1 MKNSFK
7 HRMDTTLSDLS
18 WRKADTQET
27 LGMMKGEIHVKKRIT
42 FGMAVAMAL
51 LLATMAF
58 AVAEIIR
65 FSV

>member
-27 LGMMKGEIHVKKRIT
+27 LGMMKG
-42 FGMAVAMAL
+42 GM
-51 LLATMAF
+51 
-58 AVAEIIR
+58 IK
-65 FSV
+65 SNGG